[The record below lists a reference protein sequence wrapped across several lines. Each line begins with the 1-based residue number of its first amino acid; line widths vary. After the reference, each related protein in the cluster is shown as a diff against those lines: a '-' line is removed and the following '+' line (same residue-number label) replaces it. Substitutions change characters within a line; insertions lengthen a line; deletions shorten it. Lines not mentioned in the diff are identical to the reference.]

1 MSPCR
6 GPAAGLTRLVM
17 NASLRRPYAA
27 LLSVALAGAAVS
39 FLAAGCGDDTVLATG
54 DGGTVDPYKATIRRT
69 SQGIPHV
76 KADDFGGLGYGYG
89 YAFAEDN
96 LCILLE
102 EIMTARGERAKFLG
116 DKPYDLGNTDSKSN
130 ILSDAVYK
138 MIIPPDSVAKS
149 RAGLDPDMQ
158 AAVTGYAAGV
168 SRYVRDLRAGGFAGR
183 HASCRNEPWVREIK
197 DEDLYYRFMKLVL
210 IASSANFI
218 DAIAAAQPT
227 SALVGPPAPP
237 ESHDV
242 TPAKMREGLER
253 IAPKFM
259 ALRRGEVGSNMY
271 AFGSE
276 VTGGGGIQFG
286 NPHFPW
292 YGGERLYQVHLTI
305 PGKMDVQGASLY
317 GVPVVLIGFTSTFA
331 WSHTVSSAY
340 RFTPYALTLKAGDP
354 LTYVVDGE
362 EKKITKVETPI
373 EVKLD
378 GGGTRTEVVPLYR
391 SEYGPM
397 IYLGNAAFEWSAER
411 AFTIRDANAEN
422 FRFVRNFARWN
433 MAKDLAE
440 FTRIHAEEVAVPW
453 VNTTAADKDG
463 NAYYGDLSVVPNVPD
478 ELAEACKVP
487 ILSGVLAGGAPGLPL
502 LDGSKKSCAWASDPD
517 SRQPGAFGPGK
528 LPATT
533 RKDWVVN
540 CNDSFWLTNTKA
552 PITGYADIIGREG
565 YEQTLRSRLCH
576 QQVLDRVAGTDG
588 LPGTNVTAD
597 LVKQIVVGARVF
609 SAERF
614 KAQALTALCAA
625 PTIQLTRDP
634 LTKTDVTPPVDVNV
648 QAACAALGAWDN
660 RNNTDSKG
668 SLAWDEF
675 WFRVEA
681 LRSANTTVFKVP
693 FDAADPINTPRDLK
707 TEEPLVA
714 QAFAAAVKAVQESG
728 FAFDAPRSAF
738 SFREGKGGERIPV
751 PGGFQRTGNF
761 TIAQVSQ
768 GVATRPILNPGTG
781 YGPLNYGNSYMQVVA
796 FGANGVDAS
805 TFVTYSESTDPA
817 SPHYDD
823 YTRAY
828 STKSWLKA
836 AFTEAEV
843 AADTKETIELGK

>member
-1 MSPCR
+1 MK
-6 GPAAGLTRLVM
+6 
-17 NASLRRPYAA
+17 ASLLGRSAA
-27 LLSVALAGAAVS
+27 LLSLAVGVVGLSVS
-39 FLAAGCGDDTVLATG
+39 SSGCGDDTALDTG
-54 DGGTVDPYKATIRRT
+54 DAGTVDPYKATVRRT
-69 SQGIPHV
+69 SQGVPHV

-89 YAFAEDN
+89 YVFAEDN

-116 DKPYDLGNTDSKSN
+116 DKPYDLGQTDSRSN
-130 ILSDAVYK
+130 IVSDAVYK
-138 MIIPPDSVAKS
+138 MIIPADSIAKS
-149 RAGLDPDMQ
+149 RAGLDPEMQ
-158 AAVTGYAAGV
+158 ENVKGYAAGV
-168 SRYVRDLRAGGFAGR
+168 SRYVRDLRAGLPATVGR
-183 HASCRNEPWVREIK
+183 HASCRDEPWVREITE
-197 DEDLYYRFMKLVL
+197 EDLYYRFMKLVL

-237 ESHDV
+237 EARRI
-242 TPAKMREGLER
+242 TPEKMREGLEA

-259 ALRRGEVGSNMY
+259 GLRRGEFGSNMY

-292 YGGERLYQVHLTI
+292 YGGERLYQVHLTV
-305 PGKMDVQGASLY
+305 PGRMDVQGASLY
-317 GVPVVLIGFTSTFA
+317 GVPLVLIGFTSTFA

-354 LTYVVDGE
+354 LTYLVDGE
-362 EKKITKVETPI
+362 EKKISRIDTPI

-391 SEYGPM
+391 SEMGPM
-397 IYLGNAAFEWSAER
+397 IYLGNAAFEWTAEK

-422 FRFVRNFARWN
+422 FRFIRNFARWN

-478 ELAEACKVP
+478 ELAEACRVP
-487 ILSGVLAGGAPGLPL
+487 ILSGVLASAAPGLPL

-528 LPATT
+528 LPTTT
-533 RKDWVVN
+533 RKDYVVN

-552 PITGYADIIGREG
+552 PITGFADIIGREG

-576 QQVLDRVAGTDG
+576 QMAIDRLAGTDG

-597 LVKQIVVGARVF
+597 LVKQIVVGSRVF
-609 SAERF
+609 SAEKF
-614 KAQALTALCAA
+614 KAQALTALCAT

-634 LTKTDVTPPVDVNV
+634 LTRQDIAPPVEVNV
-648 QAACAALGAWDN
+648 QAACTALGAWDG
-660 RNNTDSKG
+660 RNNPDSTG

-675 WFRVEA
+675 WFRIEA
-681 LRSANTTVFKVP
+681 LRSSNTVVYKVP
-693 FDAADPINTPRDLK
+693 FDAADPVNTPRDLK

-714 QAFAAAVKAVQESG
+714 QAFAAAVKAVADSG

-761 TIAQVSQ
+761 AIAQVNAPQ
-768 GVATRPILNPGTG
+768 LKAGTG

-796 FGANGVDAS
+796 FGPSGVDAS
-805 TFVTYSESTDPA
+805 TFVTYAESTDPA

-828 STKSWLKA
+828 SAKSWLKA

-843 AADTKETIELGK
+843 AADTKSTLELGK